1 MKTED
6 TLYEDFILFFIYQLD
21 KRSDE
26 IDRLGRFDAQD
37 EIELDAIYNLRT
49 DLVGLIYGSEG

>member
-6 TLYEDFILFFIYQLD
+6 TLYEDFILSFIYQLD

-26 IDRLGRFDAQD
+26 VDRLGRFDAQD

-49 DLVGLIYGSEG
+49 DLMGLIYGSEG

>member
-6 TLYEDFILFFIYQLD
+6 TLYEDFILSFIYQLD

-49 DLVGLIYGSEG
+49 DLMGLIYGSEG